1 MAHEATFKSRFIEAL
16 PLVAAL
22 LVGALLRLYQFGRT
36 PLWDDEAITYF
47 ASSQGLAHLF
57 GWLPQDPHPPLHY
70 LLEAATIQWL
80 GSSEALM
87 RLPSLLAG
95 IVLIAVTGLIG
106 TRLAGRSGGF
116 WSALLVGTSPV
127 LIWQSHNARCYSIL
141 ALSMLLSAWALW
153 RNADAP
159 SWCWGAAAAVC
170 GLVSVYLHYLGL
182 LLLPLGIAI
191 IAIRRSTS
199 KASSWVPLAALVAG
213 AAPLG
218 FLVAQQLRWMR
229 ATGTENVSV
238 FAAMKRAV
246 HVLGPGPE
254 LDGPSKMP
262 LCLLFVMACGAITV
276 ALLRDPAA
284 RRSVALPASAAGI
297 YLTLMFGF
305 VSLNLWAI
313 VDYHYAIVIPLLALL
328 AGAGISALPS
338 VAARRRVTALVLVA
352 PLVGTLLAVLRPPNP
367 ISDFATARRLINE
380 SPAEAVILPR
390 LTDLYCFSYYTPYRV
405 PVAVL
410 SRHVSPDPIIGVHL
424 QPVDKLVPHARSV
437 WLMSKGSENGSSGF
451 RRMHQQLSVH
461 GYRRTRGHRSP
472 GLLAVRW
479 ERDPTAVVPE

>member
-1 MAHEATFKSRFIEAL
+1 MARETTTKLRIIEAY
-16 PLVAAL
+16 PLIAAI

-47 ASSQGLAHLF
+47 ASSQGLTHLF

-70 LLEAATIQWL
+70 LLEAATIRWI
-80 GSSEALM
+80 GSSEALL
-87 RLPSLLAG
+87 RLPSLLTG
-95 IVLIAVTGLIG
+95 IALIVTTGLIG

-116 WSALLVGTSPV
+116 WSALLVATSPV

-141 ALSMLLSAWALW
+141 ALTMLLCAWALW
-153 RNADAP
+153 RYTEAP
-159 SWCWGAAAAVC
+159 SWRWGAIAAGC

-191 IAIRRSTS
+191 IALQRSARR
-199 KASSWVPLAALVAG
+199 ASSWAPLAVIVAG
-213 AAPLG
+213 AVPLG
-218 FLVAQQLRWMR
+218 FLIAQQLKWMR
-229 ATGTENVSV
+229 ATGTESVSV

-262 LCLLFVMACGAITV
+262 LCLVFVMACGAITV
-276 ALLRDPAA
+276 ALLRDPTA
-284 RRSVALPASAAGI
+284 RRNAALPASAAAI
-297 YLTLMFGF
+297 YFTLMFGF

-328 AGAGISALPS
+328 AGAGLSALPS
-338 VAARRRVTALVLVA
+338 GAIRNRVAAWVLVG
-352 PLVGTLLAVLRPPNP
+352 PTVGTLLAVLRPPNP
-367 ISDFATARRLINE
+367 ISDFATARRLISA

-390 LTDLYCFSYYTPYRV
+390 LTDLYCYAYYTPNRV
-405 PVAVL
+405 PMAVL
-410 SRHVSPDPIIGVHL
+410 SRHVTPDPIVGIHL
-424 QPVDKLVPHARSV
+424 KPVDELIPQAQSV
-437 WLMSKGSENGSSGF
+437 WLLSKGSENGGSGF
-451 RRMHQQLSVH
+451 RRMHQRLAAH

-479 ERDPTAVVPE
+479 ERDAHAVIPK